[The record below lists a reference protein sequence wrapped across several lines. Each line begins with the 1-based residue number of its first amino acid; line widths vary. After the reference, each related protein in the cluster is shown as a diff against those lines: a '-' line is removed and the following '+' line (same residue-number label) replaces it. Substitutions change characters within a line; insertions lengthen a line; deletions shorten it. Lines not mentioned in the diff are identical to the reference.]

1 MVNFVAEILVKSFQY
16 ILPKD
21 ILEGTVSYE
30 AIPLTLLQEIYFHTS
45 NSMDESSLLKKL
57 RYMKEWV
64 LVQLEVE
71 GWHADSTVKTEKDG
85 ISIFDLIHCLAV
97 KLLTVK
103 QEKIVYRYK
112 YLEAWHYLSGKIGT
126 NLFAASMYARRDY
139 KAAFQRKNF
148 VSMDV
153 LCHDNQVLNEVLE
166 RGISDNH
173 CHLQ

>member
-71 GWHADSTVKTEKDG
+71 GWHADSTVKT
-85 ISIFDLIHCLAV
+85 
-97 KLLTVK
+97 
-103 QEKIVYRYK
+103 
-112 YLEAWHYLSGKIGT
+112 
-126 NLFAASMYARRDY
+126 
-139 KAAFQRKNF
+139 
-148 VSMDV
+148 
-153 LCHDNQVLNEVLE
+153 
-166 RGISDNH
+166 
-173 CHLQ
+173 